1 MTLLLCLVM
10 LMVFMVCLEQFHQYQ
25 VVVGLAVPTATNE
38 TQKAFRMKLW
48 ATNQVRVKSKFR

>member
-48 ATNQVRVKSKFR
+48 ATNHVRVKSKFR